1 MSLPAYMFA
10 GRHAL
15 CFGGTFTAPPIHL
28 AAGTGPKL
36 FPQVV
41 LALPKG
47 AFLGWFQ
54 SAAAWWLWLS
64 P

>member
-1 MSLPAYMFA
+1 MPLPAYMFV

-15 CFGGTFTAPPIHL
+15 CFGGTFTAPPIPL

-41 LALPKG
+41 LAFPEG
-47 AFLGWFQ
+47 AFYGWSP
-54 SAAAWWLWLS
+54 SAAA
-64 P
+64 